1 MVAESL
7 NESESIYF
15 SELLIHTDFIYWSAY
30 SSLIQAAVESS
41 IELLSTTVG
50 NKPEPLEEIR
60 QKSRAEGKSIKS
72 ISKSK

>member
-1 MVAESL
+1 LVAESL

-30 SSLIQAAVESS
+30 SSHILAAVESS

-50 NKPEPLEEIR
+50 KKYDQDYSNGFGALDLVV
-60 QKSRAEGKSIKS
+60 ALYFLF
-72 ISKSK
+72 